1 MVTLAC
7 SDLRRLIETV
17 APAISSSPVT
27 DREIALGRISMLF
40 TKGVLRAQATDR
52 YVILRNQVSAWDT
65 EGEGDLHLALPSDRI
80 KPLIAALRK
89 GNVVCLSA
97 EGEEVIVEIDG
108 EEAERLSA
116 EGASDLWEAISRITY
131 RPSNQSTG
139 QSVAV
144 IPLDRLSIVL
154 AAAKKVSTKG
164 SLVQSLPG
172 YIRRALRFTHS
183 ESEHWE
189 AIAMPD
195 LGPQSAV

>member
-1 MVTLAC
+1 M
-7 SDLRRLIETV
+7 
-17 APAISSSPVT
+17 
-27 DREIALGRISMLF
+27 
-40 TKGVLRAQATDR
+40 
-52 YVILRNQVSAWDT
+52 
-65 EGEGDLHLALPSDRI
+65 
-80 KPLIAALRK
+80 
-89 GNVVCLSA
+89 
-97 EGEEVIVEIDG
+97 IVEIDG
-108 EEAERLSA
+108 EEDERLST
-116 EGASDLWEAISRITY
+116 EGARGLWEAISRITY

-172 YIRRALRFTHS
+172 YIRLALRFTHS